1 MRKLLNSL
9 SAVPDVILYPIEWI
23 LDRIEKHIINSEW
36 DNDYEDDYE
45 DDDDGE
51 C

>member
-1 MRKLLNSL
+1 MRKLLNIL
-9 SAVPDVILYPIEWI
+9 SAIAGATLYPIEWI

-36 DNDYEDDYE
+36 DNDYEG
-45 DDDDGE
+45 DDDGE

>member
-1 MRKLLNSL
+1 MRKLLNIL
-9 SAVPDVILYPIEWI
+9 SAVTDIILYPIEWI

-36 DNDYEDDYE
+36 DSDYDDYE

-51 C
+51 R